1 MENTSSTTPV
11 ATNHV
16 LIVTAHPSSLGFTHK
31 IAAAFKEGAESVGK
45 TVEVVDLY
53 KTDLQM
59 GYMSYEEKSD
69 MAKPNPVR
77 EKFQAK
83 ITAASEVVFVHPLWW
98 MGTPAI
104 MKNFLDTVLT
114 PHFAYVYKNGWPVGL
129 LKGKKGYVFITCDG
143 RRWLYFLMAMPFWT
157 NWTLATLK
165 FCGFKSKVV
174 TLFEKFKKTDVQ
186 LNAFLDKVKKYGAKK

>member
-1 MENTSSTTPV
+1 MENTPSAAPV

-16 LIVTAHPSSLGFTHK
+16 LIITAHPSSLGFTHK
-31 IAAAFKEGAESVGK
+31 IAAAFKEGAESAGK
-45 TVEVVDLY
+45 TVEILDLY

-59 GYMSYEEKSD
+59 GFLTYENLREDSV
-69 MAKPNPVR
+69 KPNPVR

-98 MGTPAI
+98 MGAPAI
-104 MKNFLDTVLT
+104 MKNFLDTVIT
-114 PHFAYVYKNGWPVGL
+114 PHFAYYYKNGWPVGMMN
-129 LKGKKGYVFITCDG
+129 GKKGYVFITCDG

-174 TLFEKFKKTDVQ
+174 TLFEKFKKTEPQ
-186 LNAFLDKVKKYGAKK
+186 LEKFLTRVKKYGAR